1 MVLQALIVQVELGE
15 EKGGAVPRSNIGSK
29 TEVAKPQVFDRSSG
43 KVSGFIITSRL
54 YIRMRMR
61 GDTVEDQT

>member
-1 MVLQALIVQVELGE
+1 
-15 EKGGAVPRSNIGSK
+15 
-29 TEVAKPQVFDRSSG
+29 VFDRSLG
-43 KVSGFIITSRL
+43 KVSGFIIASRL